1 MPESSLA
8 VARRFY
14 DASAF
19 MRMLNEDFV
28 VTVSEGMPHGLGG
41 VYHDPRDA
49 TDVWCRIW
57 ALYDMRADPAEFL
70 PVADGRVVVLGF
82 YRGQARDGGSAVD
95 ARFAHVITAVGDR
108 LAAFEQ
114 ITDTARWVLPGL
126 SPYLSLTSRCG
137 SPTSE

>member
-28 VTVSEGMPHGLGG
+28 VTVSEGVPHGLGSG
-41 VYHDPRDA
+41 YHGSRA
-49 TDVWCRIW
+49 AANVWCRIW

-95 ARFAHVITAVGDR
+95 ARFAHVITVITVVGDR

-114 ITDTARWVLPGL
+114 ITDTARWVLPGFH
-126 SPYLSLTSRCG
+126 RI
-137 SPTSE
+137 